1 MEPRVSVV
9 VSVFNGEKS
18 FGKKGIEN
26 CLNSL
31 FRMHYQ
37 NHEIILI
44 NDGST
49 DNTDKILEKYKDRV
63 IYAKNETNKGLAA
76 SRNRGTG
83 LAKGEYVAFTDIDCV
98 VDKHWLTELIRCLIE
113 NRAEG
118 AGGSVKTPQDV
129 NFFAR
134 CVGTLH
140 KPSPKLRSKKEAEV
154 PGCNAIFKRSLL
166 EKMKG
171 FDETFKE
178 SNADTDFNVRVWSK
192 GTKIYYEPAAIV
204 YHYHRSTLSSFI
216 KWRFING
223 IGLYR
228 LARKHA
234 FKVKKL
240 YNLFNLGLIPFV
252 FLVGALALLIRPIIL
267 PLLLLLLYAVQ
278 VSVRYI
284 KDRNEFRLSEV
295 AIGVLLGWLLR
306 LSGSVGFWYAM
317 MKSPRNL
324 RNLKETGAGYT

>member
-1 MEPRVSVV
+1 M
-9 VSVFNGEKS
+9 
-18 FGKKGIEN
+18 
-26 CLNSL
+26 
-31 FRMHYQ
+31 
-37 NHEIILI
+37 
-44 NDGST
+44 
-49 DNTDKILEKYKDRV
+49 
-63 IYAKNETNKGLAA
+63 
-76 SRNRGTG
+76 
-83 LAKGEYVAFTDIDCV
+83 
-98 VDKHWLTELIRCLIE
+98 
-113 NRAEG
+113 
-118 AGGSVKTPQDV
+118 KTPQDL
-129 NFFAR
+129 NFFAK

-171 FDETFKE
+171 FDETLKE

-204 YHYHRSTLSSFI
+204 YHYHRTTLSSFI

-278 VSVRYI
+278 VSARYI

-317 MKSPRNL
+317 VRSPRNL
-324 RNLKETGAGYT
+324 